1 MTIRKNMTNR
11 IRRADYEDLDR
22 IHSLEEEVF
31 ESPWSYKM
39 FDLDF
44 KSPFSFY
51 YIIEEEDIL
60 KGYFCISLI
69 LGEANL
75 NNIAIAKAYR
85 GQGLAKDLLAF
96 LMDFLKEQ
104 KARKLLLEV
113 RYNNVEALGLYKSLG
128 FKEIDRR
135 KNYYGH
141 NIDAIIMEKEIE
153 E

>member
-1 MTIRKNMTNR
+1 MTNR

-31 ESPWSYKM
+31 KSPWSYKM

>member
-1 MTIRKNMTNR
+1 MTNR
-11 IRRADYEDLDR
+11 IRRADYEDLEG

>member
-1 MTIRKNMTNR
+1 MTNR

-31 ESPWSYKM
+31 ESSWSYKM

>member
-85 GQGLAKDLLAF
+85 GQGMAKDLLAF

>member
-31 ESPWSYKM
+31 ESSWSYKM